1 LARTIGT
8 DVPFFLSGAE
18 TGFCTGR
25 GDRVQALPDFPRGHA
40 FVIVPAAEGL
50 STRDVYAASTPNP
63 AFRAVEGELIRRMHT
78 VRRIAVILGLV
89 EAAVAWTRGLSLEM
103 MFVGV
108 LSVLAYLNLR
118 RRIPN
123 SIRRPVWVA
132 VTAQAVA
139 GLLVPAIT
147 VGIGIAVV
155 VAGILLV
162 ILLLVMVGDMRRS

>member
-1 LARTIGT
+1 MAPWNVSNDALTI
-8 DVPFFLSGAE
+8 E
-18 TGFCTGR
+18 
-25 GDRVQALPDFPRGHA
+25 QKPRRS
-40 FVIVPAAEGL
+40 PSRWL
-50 STRDVYAASTPNP
+50 RQNS
-63 AFRAVEGELIRRMHT
+63 L
-78 VRRIAVILGLV
+78 RIAVILGLV

-118 RRIPN
+118 HRIPN
-123 SIRRPVWVA
+123 AIRRPVWVA